1 LETRLKHRLIG
12 VSVVVVLTVIF
23 LPELL
28 RPAAERR
35 SREVQM
41 EIPEPP
47 VHTFKPLEPLPAAE
61 PPVESSRPIST
72 AFSDSQSSPTDSR
85 EEESVAALATEEP
98 RTPPTT
104 PLPAEQS
111 DTQSST
117 PPPELQ
123 SWVVQVG
130 SFANEPNALS
140 LRDRLRESGFTTFM
154 EPAQVN
160 GRTLYRVRVGP
171 ELERA
176 EAERIKA
183 KLDTEFKLNG
193 QLTRYP

>member
-35 SREVQM
+35 AREVQM
-41 EIPEPP
+41 EIPAPP
-47 VHTFKPLEPLPAAE
+47 VHTFKPLEPIPASEPVAE
-61 PPVESSRPIST
+61 APGPIST
-72 AFSDSQSSPTDSR
+72 AFSESQAPSEDRKQDETVTAP
-85 EEESVAALATEEP
+85 APEEP
-98 RTPPTT
+98 STQTT
-104 PLPAEQS
+104 
-111 DTQSST
+111 TVT
-117 PPPELQ
+117 PPELQ

-130 SFANEPNALS
+130 SFASQPNALS

-176 EAERIKA
+176 EAERIKSE
-183 KLDTEFKLNG
+183 LDTEFKLNG